1 MGIALQGGPEGIA
14 DDSKDDSD
22 DVKKDNAAASVNGIE
37 QFDNSISVVTVSNGE
52 NANPNHPQHTPT
64 SIPNPNSSPH
74 YPLHHHHHLG
84 PFPQRQPL
92 TQTRKRVGESDPPLD
107 SGPEWPCPQ
116 DPPPETSSGWHSM
129 KKPVSTLQPL
139 SAEDQAG
146 QMQYKALQ
154 PCREFLLARNED
166 EDKTSEDGNSEEDEE
181 ELHFFLKLFSEDREL
196 RSYYEKCYES
206 GDFYCLVCCG
216 TGKTV
221 WKKFKG
227 CVGLLQ
233 HSTSI
238 LKTKRKHAHRAFA
251 QVICKVLGWDLH
263 RLPARLGSSSASH
276 YCVGLTRVLQ
286 GGPQEIADDSKDDD
300 DVVKK
305 VNAAACV
312 NGYIGETNAVSVA
325 ASSGEVAAA
334 SVNGIE
340 QLENSTSVITVSN
353 GEKAFSINGNS
364 NSGENMVSVDRDH
377 GDAIDK
383 EGF

>member
-1 MGIALQGGPEGIA
+1 MYIALQGGPEGIA
-14 DDSKDDSD
+14 VDSKDDSD

-37 QFDNSISVVTVSNGE
+37 QFDNSISLVPVGNGE

-74 YPLHHHHHLG
+74 YLLHHHHPLA
-84 PFPQRQPL
+84 PFPQPQLL
-92 TQTRKRVGESDPPLD
+92 TQTRKRVGESDLPLD
-107 SGPEWPCPQ
+107 SGPERPCPQ
-116 DPPPETSSGWHSM
+116 DPPPETSPGWHSM
-129 KKPVSTLQPL
+129 KETVSTLQPL
-139 SAEDQAG
+139 SAEDQAH

-154 PCREFLLARNED
+154 PCHEFLLARNED

-263 RLPARLGSSSASH
+263 HLSARLGSSSASH
-276 YCVGLTRVLQ
+276 YCVGLLQ
-286 GGPQEIADDSKDDD
+286 LQ
-300 DVVKK
+300 
-305 VNAAACV
+305 
-312 NGYIGETNAVSVA
+312 
-325 ASSGEVAAA
+325 
-334 SVNGIE
+334 
-340 QLENSTSVITVSN
+340 VI
-353 GEKAFSINGNS
+353 
-364 NSGENMVSVDRDH
+364 
-377 GDAIDK
+377 
-383 EGF
+383 

>member
-37 QFDNSISVVTVSNGE
+37 QFDNSISVVTVCNGE

-74 YPLHHHHHLG
+74 YPFNHHHHLA
-84 PFPQRQPL
+84 PFPQSQPQPP

-107 SGPEWPCPQ
+107 SAPEWPCPQ

-129 KKPVSTLQPL
+129 KKPVSTLQTL

-154 PCREFLLARNED
+154 HCREFLLARNED

-181 ELHFFLKLFSEDREL
+181 ELCFFLKLFSEDREL

-263 RLPARLGSSSASH
+263 RLPTRLGSSSASH
-276 YCVGLTRVLQ
+276 YCVGLPQLQ
-286 GGPQEIADDSKDDD
+286 
-300 DVVKK
+300 
-305 VNAAACV
+305 
-312 NGYIGETNAVSVA
+312 
-325 ASSGEVAAA
+325 
-334 SVNGIE
+334 
-340 QLENSTSVITVSN
+340 VI
-353 GEKAFSINGNS
+353 
-364 NSGENMVSVDRDH
+364 
-377 GDAIDK
+377 
-383 EGF
+383 